1 MNYTIKNQKLTLE
14 ISSRGGEFQSI
25 RDVQAGNISGRGM
38 LQHGQTEDRI
48 FFPI

>member
-25 RDVQAGNISGRGM
+25 RDVQGREYLWQGDATAVADIKSIDP
-38 LQHGQTEDRI
+38 Q
-48 FFPI
+48 